1 MKAAKLT
8 EWLYSRLKSALPI
21 GNRVGK
27 ALLIIKKAAH
37 LLIGVVHIVG
47 SLTPFY

>member
-27 ALLIIKKAAH
+27 ALRIIKEAAYS
-37 LLIGVVHIVG
+37 LMGIVYIVG
-47 SLTPFY
+47 SSTLFC